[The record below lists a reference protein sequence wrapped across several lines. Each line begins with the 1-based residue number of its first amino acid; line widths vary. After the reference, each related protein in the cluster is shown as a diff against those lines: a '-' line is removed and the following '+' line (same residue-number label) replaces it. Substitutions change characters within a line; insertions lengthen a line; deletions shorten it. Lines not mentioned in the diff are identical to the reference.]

1 MRRWLSGKTGK
12 TGRVANCK
20 PHSHWRK
27 QGHRYRQP
35 VQCGAN
41 TLFGRLANM
50 AAELGLDPLRFEKAT
65 NHWMRHT
72 FVRQALVDGA
82 PIYGGE

>member
-1 MRRWLSGKTGK
+1 MADRS
-12 TGRVANCK
+12 
-20 PHSHWRK
+20 K

-35 VQCGAN
+35 VLGGAN
-41 TLFGRLANM
+41 TLYGRLVDT

-72 FVRQALVDGA
+72 YVRQALVDGLQLWW
-82 PIYGGE
+82 